1 MFIKRVVYSE
11 KEVLTIGFAIFGVIF
26 LVVAIILMPIGW
38 RMTKKM
44 QDDAMR
50 KQAKFNAEEM
60 KKKY

>member
-1 MFIKRVVYSE
+1 VVYSE

-26 LVVAIILMPIGW
+26 LVVAIILLPIGW

>member
-1 MFIKRVVYSE
+1 
-11 KEVLTIGFAIFGVIF
+11 VLTIGFAIFGVIF
-26 LVVAIILMPIGW
+26 LVVAIILLPIGW